1 MLNDNLENVNNNN
14 QKNSNDKSD
23 IKQNFRYDI
32 KSNKIAHSIDE
43 KNTNYKCDSMILY
56 QEKMKNF
63 QLKNKKEYSS
73 SELATTSLDF
83 NDKASDS
90 RSFFSN
96 LKIKSKIN
104 KQKSSCIMLNKILG
118 LDKKEKK
125 KQVKKV
131 SFKKKFVSYIDIE
144 SYKKYY
150 MENNGISA
158 NDKNETK
165 CSCLSF

>member
-90 RSFFSN
+90 RSFFSS

-158 NDKNETK
+158 NDKSETK